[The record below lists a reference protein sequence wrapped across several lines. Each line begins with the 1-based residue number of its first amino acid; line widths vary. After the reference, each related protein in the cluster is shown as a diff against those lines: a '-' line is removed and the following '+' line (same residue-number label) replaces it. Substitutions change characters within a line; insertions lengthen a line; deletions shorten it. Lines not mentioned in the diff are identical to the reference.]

1 MALSSF
7 TTVLQRWTGAAYTT
21 IAGVRDIS
29 GPSLELGTEDVTNHS
44 STSGY
49 RQFVATVLGAGE
61 VTFDLNFDPDEAQ
74 HGVPSGLIDD
84 MRDKTLQ
91 QFNLVFPDLTAT
103 AWPFTAYVVAFESS
117 APVEGA
123 LSASVTLRISG
134 VPTLA

>member
-91 QFNLVFPDLTAT
+91 AVQSRVSRFDGDG
-103 AWPFTAYVVAFESS
+103 VA
-117 APVEGA
+117 VHR
-123 LSASVTLRISG
+123 LRRR
-134 VPTLA
+134 L